1 MNVAIL
7 ADKHNAASEAKEI
20 QQALEQGEH
29 QARILEVE
37 KDVMASL
44 QAMRPEICV
53 IAPRTSGSSGSLQE
67 MLELLQIPYLGS
79 GSEACRLSV
88 DEQLSMF
95 AMRRYAEASEE
106 DVVVEPLVSFRFP
119 PELIQTNSEALIEA
133 CEKRIPGGYPF
144 EVQAGW
150 QGWQA
155 EAQFKAQTEDQSGAQ
170 GKVKDKE
177 DAESQGNGQGE
188 KAFSSEGLSVDSL
201 KTFTK
206 IGTHE
211 ELAAA
216 FASCAEIGCVVRQWV
231 EGVRLSVA
239 VLGTGWDAHV
249 LPPFDKATQAPVG
262 ASALAFDEQVAQAIR
277 SEIER
282 CAFEICLAL
291 GVRDF
296 ALVELIW
303 DGAQVR
309 FSGVETLPSL
319 TADSAFALACKASG
333 LSVEGVLNHLVS
345 L

>member
-7 ADKHNAASEAKEI
+7 ADKHNVASEAKEI

-53 IAPRTSGSSGSLQE
+53 ITPRTLGSAGSLQE

-79 GSEACRLSV
+79 GPEACRLSV

-95 AMRRYAEASEE
+95 AMRRYVEASEE
-106 DVVVEPLVSFRFP
+106 DVVVEPLVSFRFS
-119 PELIQTNSEALIEA
+119 PELLQTNSEALIEA

-144 EVQAGW
+144 EVQD
-150 QGWQA
+150 GWQA
-155 EAQFKAQTEDQSGAQ
+155 EAQFKAQTEDQPGAQ

-177 DAESQGNGQGE
+177 GTESQGNRQGE
-188 KAFSSEGLSVDSL
+188 RAFSYEGLSADSL
-201 KTFTK
+201 KAFTK

-211 ELAAA
+211 ELAVA
-216 FASCAEIGCVVRQWV
+216 FASCAKTGCVVRQWV

-249 LPPFDKATQAPVG
+249 LPPFDKATQAPVD
-262 ASALAFDEQVAQAIR
+262 ASVLAFDEQVAQGIR

-296 ALVELIW
+296 ALVELVW

-319 TADSAFALACKASG
+319 TVDSAFALACKASG

>member
-7 ADKHNAASEAKEI
+7 ADKHNVASEAKKI

-53 IAPRTSGSSGSLQE
+53 ITPRTLGSVGSLQE

-79 GSEACRLSV
+79 GPEACRLSV
-88 DEQLSMF
+88 DEQLGMF
-95 AMRRYAEASEE
+95 TMRRYAEASEE
-106 DVVVEPLVSFRFP
+106 DVVVEPLVSFRFS
-119 PELIQTNSEALIEA
+119 PELLQTNSEALIEA

-150 QGWQA
+150 QA
-155 EAQFKAQTEDQSGAQ
+155 EAQFKAQTEDQSGVQ

-177 DAESQGNGQGE
+177 DTESQGNRQGE
-188 KAFSSEGLSVDSL
+188 RAFSYEGLSADSL
-201 KTFTK
+201 RAFTK

-211 ELAAA
+211 ELAVA
-216 FASCAEIGCVVRQWV
+216 FASCAKTGCVVRQWV

-249 LPPFDKATQAPVG
+249 LPPFDKATQAPVD
-262 ASALAFDEQVAQAIR
+262 ASVLAFDEQVAQGIR

-296 ALVELIW
+296 ALVELVW

>member
-7 ADKHNAASEAKEI
+7 ADKHNVASEAKEI

-53 IAPRTSGSSGSLQE
+53 IAPHTSGSAGSLQE

-79 GSEACRLSV
+79 GPEACQLSV

-95 AMRRYAEASEE
+95 AMRRYTEASEE

-119 PELIQTNSEALIEA
+119 PELLQTNSEALIEA

-144 EVQAGW
+144 EVQAE
-150 QGWQA
+150 WQA
-155 EAQFKAQTEDQSGAQ
+155 EVQFKAQTEDQPGVQ

-188 KAFSSEGLSVDSL
+188 KTFSSEGLSADSL

-206 IGTHE
+206 IDTHE
-211 ELAAA
+211 ELTAA
-216 FASCAEIGCVVRQWV
+216 FASCAKTGCVVRQWV

-319 TADSAFALACKASG
+319 TANSAFALACKASG